1 MSQRGWKEF
10 RTSSHPFALS
20 FEILDG
26 RFIRIRDRSMDDPVQ
41 GQAYPVID
49 IQARRVVEG
58 QTLYLPKNG
67 RAKE

>member
-1 MSQRGWKEF
+1 MTQRGWKEF
-10 RTSSHPFALS
+10 RTSSHPNALS

-26 RFIRIRDRSMDDPVQ
+26 RFIRIRDRSMDDS
-41 GQAYPVID
+41 GNRAYPVID
-49 IQARRVVEG
+49 IQARKVVEG